1 MPIFIAEIRVIYM
14 SFFIKFIAFSS
25 IGAIVIVAAIYVFV
39 GFERVWSTIGGDPSS
54 ELVVI
59 ASVKKTPKPNQYL
72 ICPDGYCEEVADQTA
87 PVFNVSVDQLREALS
102 ELEDA
107 DSNLSKV
114 NSDAD
119 DLRQKYIWRS
129 PFWRFPN
136 LISVELIPLENER
149 STIAIYAQAQL
160 GQSDLGANKAF
171 VDELLVKISSKI

>member
-1 MPIFIAEIRVIYM
+1 M
-14 SFFIKFIAFSS
+14 SSFIKLIAFSA
-25 IGAIVIVAAIYVFV
+25 IGVIVVIAAIYIFV
-39 GFERVWSTIGGDPSS
+39 GFERVWSTIGGAPSS
-54 ELVVI
+54 ELIEI
-59 ASVKKTPKPNQYL
+59 AKVKKTPKPNQYL
-72 ICPDGYCEEVADQTA
+72 ICPDGYCEEIADQTA
-87 PVFNVSVDQLREALS
+87 PVFNASVEKLREVLS
-102 ELEDA
+102 AVEDA

-136 LISVELIPLENER
+136 LISVELIQLDNER

>member
-1 MPIFIAEIRVIYM
+1 M
-14 SFFIKFIAFSS
+14 SFFIKLIAFSA
-25 IGAIVIVAAIYVFV
+25 IGVIVVIAAIYIFV
-39 GFERVWSTIGGDPSS
+39 GFERVWSTIGGAPSS
-54 ELVVI
+54 DLVEI

-72 ICPDGYCEEVADQTA
+72 MCPDGFCEEVTDQSS
-87 PVFNVSVDQLREALS
+87 PVFNASVEKLRDVLS

-107 DSNLSKV
+107 DNNFSKV
-114 NSDAD
+114 NSDAN

-136 LISVELIPLENER
+136 LISVELIQLDNER

>member
-1 MPIFIAEIRVIYM
+1 M
-14 SFFIKFIAFSS
+14 SFFIKLIAFSA
-25 IGAIVIVAAIYVFV
+25 IGVIVVIAAIYIFV
-39 GFERVWSTIGGDPSS
+39 GFERVWSTIGGAPSS
-54 ELVVI
+54 ELIEI
-59 ASVKKTPKPNQYL
+59 AKVKKTPKPNQYL
-72 ICPDGYCEEVADQTA
+72 ICPDGYCEDVSDLSS
-87 PVFNVSVDQLREALS
+87 PVFSVPVEKLREVLS
-102 ELEDA
+102 AVEDA

-114 NSDAD
+114 NSDAN

-136 LISVELIPLENER
+136 LISVELIQLDNER

>member
-1 MPIFIAEIRVIYM
+1 M
-14 SFFIKFIAFSS
+14 SFFIKLIAFSA
-25 IGAIVIVAAIYVFV
+25 IGVIVVIAAIYIFV
-39 GFERVWSTIGGDPSS
+39 GFERVWSTIGGAPNS
-54 ELVVI
+54 ELIEI
-59 ASVKKTPKPNQYL
+59 AKVKKTPKPNQYL
-72 ICPDGYCEEVADQTA
+72 ICPDGYCEEIADQTA
-87 PVFNVSVDQLREALS
+87 QVFNTSVEKLRDVLS

-136 LISVELIPLENER
+136 LISVELIQLDNER

>member
-1 MPIFIAEIRVIYM
+1 M
-14 SFFIKFIAFSS
+14 SFFIKLIAFSS
-25 IGAIVIVAAIYVFV
+25 IGLIFLFAATYAFV
-39 GFERVWSTIGGDPSS
+39 GFERVWSTIGGEPSTD
-54 ELVVI
+54 LVEI
-59 ASVKKTPKPNQYL
+59 ATVKKTPKPNQHL
-72 ICPDGYCEEVADQTA
+72 MCPDGYCEEVADQTA
-87 PVFNVSVDQLREALS
+87 PVFNASVEKLRDVLS
-102 ELEDA
+102 EIEDA
-107 DSNLSKV
+107 DNNLSKV

-136 LISVELIPLENER
+136 LISVELIQLDNEQ